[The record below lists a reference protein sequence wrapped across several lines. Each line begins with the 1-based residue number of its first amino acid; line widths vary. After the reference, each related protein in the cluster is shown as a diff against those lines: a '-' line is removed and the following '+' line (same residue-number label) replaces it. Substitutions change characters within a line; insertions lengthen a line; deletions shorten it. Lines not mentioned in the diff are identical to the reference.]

1 MECEVLGDAPA
12 QDWLGHEPPAMA
24 GTCTRRRDVT
34 EFPAGFGHNQGFPSV
49 TPAR

>member
-1 MECEVLGDAPA
+1 MESPLR
-12 QDWLGHEPPAMA
+12 HEPPEMA
-24 GTCTRRRDVT
+24 GTCNTQAKVT